1 MYILWYVQCGGLLM
15 IDDDNDLFIWDD
27 FNIDHIARHGVLPEE
42 AEEAFWDNDRLP
54 FNAHSGHR
62 GLIGSTDEGR
72 RLVVIFVKK
81 EGNRI
86 RVITARNAE
95 AHEKRLYNTRRSS
108 R

>member
-1 MYILWYVQCGGLLM
+1 ML
-15 IDDDNDLFIWDD
+15 DDEEDIFIWDD
-27 FNIDHIARHGVLPEE
+27 SNMEHIARHGVLPEE
-42 AEEAFWDNDRLP
+42 TEEAFWDDDRLP
-54 FNAHSGHR
+54 FNAHSCHR

-86 RVITARNAE
+86 RVITARNAS
-95 AHEKRLYNTRRSS
+95 ADEKQLYNKRRSS

>member
-1 MYILWYVQCGGLLM
+1 MFN
-15 IDDDNDLFIWDD
+15 DHEDLFIWDNY
-27 FNIDHIARHGVLPEE
+27 NIDHIARHGVLPEE
-42 AEEAFWDNDRLP
+42 AEEAFWDEDRFP

-81 EGNRI
+81 EVNHVRI
-86 RVITARNAE
+86 ITARNAE
-95 AHEKRLYNTRRSS
+95 AHEKRLYNKRRSL

>member
-1 MYILWYVQCGGLLM
+1 ML
-15 IDDDNDLFIWDD
+15 DDEEDIFIWD
-27 FNIDHIARHGVLPEE
+27 E
-42 AEEAFWDNDRLP
+42 DRLP

-72 RLVVIFVKK
+72 RLVVIFVKR

-86 RVITARNAE
+86 RVLTARNAS
-95 AHEKRLYNTRRSS
+95 ADEKLLYNKRRSS